1 MSKIQSIH
9 INNFKFFGESE
20 PIELDGKNL
29 LLYGENG
36 SGKSSI
42 YNALYTLMEA
52 AAKEPNGV
60 QKYFQ
65 PLSQNNSES
74 LINIHANEVGEGQ
87 YDSYIEVEDD
97 KGKSYRLSYAD
108 TALCGDDEFRE
119 SQRASGFINYQSL
132 FHFQLFRNSEKSNL
146 HEVFKHA
153 IIPYLPCSK
162 YEYQGK
168 ELATVYDLFRAYLN
182 YETIKQP
189 NHKGKLV
196 IYKGKDLYKNYLK
209 LQAKINEELSGVI
222 EYVNEQLP
230 HYLHQLGY
238 SFNAY
243 LRFTEQGHKKYDRW
257 LDFQPFGVYLEI
269 DEYDGKKFDEEAP
282 IIHPNVFLNEAKMSA
297 LAFAIRWAILTKP
310 AGEEVATDRLRI
322 IVLDDLMIS
331 LDMSNREKMIRFL
344 LDDAHTKKCQLLFL
358 THERMLF
365 DAMFRE
371 LGLRY
376 SVDEAKKLED
386 EWVILEMYDHEVNGK
401 HFPLIQPHLSAYGR
415 ALAYFNGSD
424 RPIDYMAS
432 GNSLRQAI
440 EGEFKRIFQF
450 LNATNTDGSAIDYEK
465 LMIGSCIKIG
475 LVEFPKHNLSID
487 VLKKLDDMTWFSLN
501 PLSHDNPYKDFYRS
515 ELESAFKVYN
525 TLLAIKQKVLIPQ
538 GTILTFDVE
547 RTDGSTHH
555 YEMQLHQ
562 DLYTNIDAEHKTYQL
577 LDYYLTLFIS
587 EVGNKPCEVKNTS
600 FKKIYSETIKFL
612 KNKKHEEVVNK
623 SATIYDEIKMGDKS
637 INQLIEELFAKER
650 RMLHI
655 A

>member
-20 PIELDGKNL
+20 PIELGGKNL

-52 AAKEPNGV
+52 ATKEPNGV

-97 KGKSYRLSYAD
+97 KGKTYRLSNTD

-162 YEYQGK
+162 FEYQGK
-168 ELATVYDLFRAYLN
+168 ELTTVYDLFKAYLN
-182 YETIKQP
+182 YKTIKQP
-189 NHKGKLV
+189 NHKGELV

-376 SVDEAKKLED
+376 SVDEAKNLED
-386 EWVILEMYDHEVNGK
+386 EWIILEMYDHEVNGK

-432 GNSLRQAI
+432 GNALRQAI

-450 LNATNTDGSAIDYEK
+450 LNA
-465 LMIGSCIKIG
+465 
-475 LVEFPKHNLSID
+475 
-487 VLKKLDDMTWFSLN
+487 
-501 PLSHDNPYKDFYRS
+501 
-515 ELESAFKVYN
+515 
-525 TLLAIKQKVLIPQ
+525 
-538 GTILTFDVE
+538 
-547 RTDGSTHH
+547 
-555 YEMQLHQ
+555 
-562 DLYTNIDAEHKTYQL
+562 
-577 LDYYLTLFIS
+577 
-587 EVGNKPCEVKNTS
+587 GN
-600 FKKIYSETIKFL
+600 
-612 KNKKHEEVVNK
+612 
-623 SATIYDEIKMGDKS
+623 
-637 INQLIEELFAKER
+637 
-650 RMLHI
+650 
-655 A
+655 